1 MKILFLIFFL
11 FFSTTLDAQVYGP
24 YDESVE
30 RMFYSE
36 YYIPVKEGIREL
48 TKKHAIYT
56 YVLANLSS
64 PDIDLIALLPVE
76 DRQEIQAI
84 LPNADDQSRVIIEF
98 VMSKMTYNSKKLS
111 VLTSIWGNKAKS
123 LKNIVSLG
131 KQ

>member
-1 MKILFLIFFL
+1 MIVFMLTFLIFL
-11 FFSTTLDAQVYGP
+11 STQPLAQVYGP

-56 YVLANLSS
+56 YVLANLAT
-64 PDIDLIALLPVE
+64 PEIDLIALLPVE
-76 DRQEIQAI
+76 DRQEIQSI
-84 LPNADDQSRVIIEF
+84 LPDNEDHSRVIIEF

-111 VLTSIWGNKAKS
+111 VLTGIWGNKAKS